1 MNAKTQPAAK
11 SESKPIP
18 AKTEPTKP
26 TQPVDNVAGPAA
38 GVKANRFVRSLEVQV
53 ASYVAAQKLAK
64 VPDDLG
70 TFLGWCKANPPAD
83 KVSAPAGDSATGKI
97 WAHCDA
103 AKASGKAFTRKD
115 VIDALVAQ
123 GLNKA
128 TISTQ
133 YQRWTKAR
141 AVAA

>member
-1 MNAKTQPAAK
+1 MG
-11 SESKPIP
+11 
-18 AKTEPTKP
+18 
-26 TQPVDNVAGPAA
+26 DRLGPEKVI
-38 GVKANRFVRSLEVQV
+38 GFNRRRRS
-53 ASYVAAQKLAK
+53 AWTGARS
-64 VPDDLG
+64 
-70 TFLGWCKANPPAD
+70 WCKANPPAD